1 MFLFDGE
8 MRRRSG
14 CEMPGLGAAKGH
26 VAYSHGAPTKP
37 GCRTRRKPAVLF
49 LWSTA
54 LSCSR
59 WRAVTASADP
69 HPTSGPQE
77 SATAAP
83 GWLVVHTK
91 PRCEKKLAVLLAREK
106 FPYDLP
112 LVQSVRR
119 YRTQTKRFTKP
130 LFPGYVFAQIDP
142 GRRHRLFQ
150 QDLIVR
156 FLDVPNQAALAQQLE
171 SIRRMITAGFD
182 LYVTPLLKKGRG
194 VRVVGGPLHGL
205 EGMVHDPDHP
215 QGIVVAVDVLQKGV
229 LIRLPPENL
238 RVLP

>member
-1 MFLFDGE
+1 MLHTGATHQAAAGSRTGRNPWPFFLGF
-8 MRRRSG
+8 
-14 CEMPGLGAAKGH
+14 
-26 VAYSHGAPTKP
+26 
-37 GCRTRRKPAVLF
+37 
-49 LWSTA
+49 TA
-54 LSCSR
+54 GSCSR
-59 WRAVTASADP
+59 WRVVTASADP
-69 HPTSGPQE
+69 HPPSGLQD
-77 SATAAP
+77 SAIASP

-91 PRCEKKLAVLLAREK
+91 PRCEKKLAALLVREK
-106 FPYDLP
+106 FSYDLP
-112 LVQSVRR
+112 LVTSVRR

-130 LFPGYVFAQIDP
+130 LFPGYVFAQIDA
-142 GRRHRLFQ
+142 GRRNRLFQ

-171 SIRRMITAGFD
+171 SIRRMIAAGFD

-238 RVLP
+238 QVLP